1 MESSGG
7 AVDGGFP
14 ASPDAVAPPAPPLLA
29 ETLRHVY
36 EAKIVGQGTECPTPV
51 VAVWPPAGLG
61 NMMPRA
67 DTGARVDGS
76 GEST

>member
-36 EAKIVGQGTECPTPV
+36 EAKIVWQGT
-51 VAVWPPAGLG
+51 AV
-61 NMMPRA
+61 
-67 DTGARVDGS
+67 DQ
-76 GEST
+76 